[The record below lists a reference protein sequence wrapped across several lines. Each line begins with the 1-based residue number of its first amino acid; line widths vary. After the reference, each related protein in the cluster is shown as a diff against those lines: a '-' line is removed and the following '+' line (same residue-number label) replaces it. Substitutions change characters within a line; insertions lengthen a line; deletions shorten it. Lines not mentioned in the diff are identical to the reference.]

1 MALIAGLDGILYNA
15 VGGVLDAGE
24 LLQDVLYGRREM
36 TEEVASDIEG
46 FLEDAL
52 SDFRTVRS
60 GSIKERRR

>member
-1 MALIAGLDGILYNA
+1 MTLIAAENGILCA
-15 VGGVLDAGE
+15 VADGVLDAGE

-52 SDFRTVRS
+52 SDFRIVRS
-60 GSIKERRR
+60 GSIKERL